1 MVSPGDVLLVGG
13 GCVLELLGP
22 GVRVV
27 VILVPPRRA
36 CSVVGG
42 GHNQIVDVLLT
53 RVEHLPG
60 AEGEVAVLHEVLGHG
75 DQVHLI
81 TSLDTRHWPPWCPPP
96 GPCSPGRCP
105 C

>member
-36 CSVVGG
+36 CSGF
-42 GHNQIVDVLLT
+42 
-53 RVEHLPG
+53 
-60 AEGEVAVLHEVLGHG
+60 EGVIIRL
-75 DQVHLI
+75 
-81 TSLDTRHWPPWCPPP
+81 RYY
-96 GPCSPGRCP
+96 SPGWNTFPAPRER
-105 C
+105 